1 MLGIFLSFIIRNFVV
16 SKIKIF
22 NAMNIR
28 VMISEIKWILISLV
42 ITFVLL
48 FLLKDSVNLIGGNEV
63 EKHLFIGLNKFLEI
77 LTYFTFSTFVVF
89 GVKGFYEMYSQKISN
104 VIMISSG
111 LFLVLIIFVLS
122 CQILLET

>member
-1 MLGIFLSFIIRNFVV
+1 M
-16 SKIKIF
+16 
-22 NAMNIR
+22 NARI
-28 VMISEIKWILISLV
+28 MISEIRWVLISLV

-48 FLLKDSVNLIGGNEV
+48 FLLKDSVNLIGGNEF
-63 EKHLFIGLNKFLEI
+63 EWHLFIGLNKFLEI

-89 GVKGFYEMYSQKISN
+89 GVKGFYEMYSQRVSN

-111 LFLVLIIFVLS
+111 LFLVLIIFFLS